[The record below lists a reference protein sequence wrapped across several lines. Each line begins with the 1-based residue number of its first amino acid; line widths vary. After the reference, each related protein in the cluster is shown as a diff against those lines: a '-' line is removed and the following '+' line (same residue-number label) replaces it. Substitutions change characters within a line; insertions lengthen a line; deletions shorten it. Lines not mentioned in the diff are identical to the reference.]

1 MKSILFLDA
10 NETIIPA
17 ILYAKELGYRTITC
31 DNIPS
36 HPGHS
41 FADATYNISTYDI
54 ESLVSL
60 AKKEN
65 VCGVVYFSSAHGLY
79 GGSALIEQLH
89 LPGIP
94 GSVEKLFSDKGS
106 FREFLQDNNLNYPAY
121 KITDTKSLD
130 LESVQY
136 PVIVKPVDS
145 SGGNI
150 GVVKVNSPEKMQV
163 AMREAIDC
171 SFSHRALIEEFI
183 ESDLQINGD
192 CLVSNGKVVLFF
204 TGKYLYASKTSI
216 IPYATIFGPDV
227 IDEQSLHSAK
237 EEIQQIVSKAGIK
250 NGIINVEL
258 RINKADHKPYTI
270 EINSRH
276 SGNKIYKLMNVE
288 YGQSF
293 EHIAVDIA
301 RGKSLETISSRRN
314 GYYAYCILY
323 SKQDGVLRQIHI
335 APELNENIIERFDFK
350 QENEA
355 VHEFKLLRD
364 RVSLL
369 LLSFKD
375 KKEME
380 DMVYHIENYYHIEFV
395 ENGTDI

>member
-1 MKSILFLDA
+1 
-10 NETIIPA
+10 
-17 ILYAKELGYRTITC
+17 
-31 DNIPS
+31 
-36 HPGHS
+36 
-41 FADATYNISTYDI
+41 
-54 ESLVSL
+54 
-60 AKKEN
+60 
-65 VCGVVYFSSAHGLY
+65 
-79 GGSALIEQLH
+79 
-89 LPGIP
+89 
-94 GSVEKLFSDKGS
+94 
-106 FREFLQDNNLNYPAY
+106 
-121 KITDTKSLD
+121 
-130 LESVQY
+130 
-136 PVIVKPVDS
+136 
-145 SGGNI
+145 
-150 GVVKVNSPEKMQV
+150 
-163 AMREAIDC
+163 
-171 SFSHRALIEEFI
+171 
-183 ESDLQINGD
+183 
-192 CLVSNGKVVLFF
+192 
-204 TGKYLYASKTSI
+204 
-216 IPYATIFGPDV
+216 
-227 IDEQSLHSAK
+227 
-237 EEIQQIVSKAGIK
+237 
-250 NGIINVEL
+250 
-258 RINKADHKPYTI
+258 
-270 EINSRH
+270 
-276 SGNKIYKLMNVE
+276 MNVE